1 MHTPDDPHRISSLR
15 NLIEDPRCALQGK
28 PPKCVLRIRVDTVY
42 FQCARAILRSGLWQ
56 AATAPAGVP
65 TVGRIIAAISGG
77 DFDGEAYD
85 QTLPARQRSTL
96 Y

>member
-1 MHTPDDPHRISSLR
+1 MSTPDDPHRIRSLR

-28 PPKCVLRIRVDTVY
+28 PPKCVLRIHVDTVY

-56 AATAPAGVP
+56 ATAPAGMP

-77 DFDGEAYD
+77 DFDGGAYD
-85 QTLPARQRSTL
+85 QALPAR
-96 Y
+96 